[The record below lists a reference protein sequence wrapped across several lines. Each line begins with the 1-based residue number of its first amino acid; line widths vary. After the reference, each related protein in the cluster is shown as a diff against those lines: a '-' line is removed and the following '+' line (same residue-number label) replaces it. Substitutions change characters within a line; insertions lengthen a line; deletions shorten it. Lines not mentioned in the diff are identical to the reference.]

1 MAGMRRRKL
10 LAMHMC
16 RTINNVT
23 GFFAV
28 ITCIAA
34 CIDNNKWL
42 PKSPQETVVLIQPL
56 AQVDTG
62 LLQTLKDSIPKYYPV
77 SVTLAAPVNMPAGAY
92 YKPRNRYKADSI
104 LGYLHKIK
112 PADCRI
118 IAGITV
124 KDIST
129 RKGGIE
135 DYGVMGLGLQP
146 GDACVTSLYRLYKD
160 NPSEQLFARRLLK
173 TVVHELGH
181 NFGLPHCPDKHCIMA
196 DAEGKLSQDNEAGLC
211 SKCRK
216 RLNLP

>member
-1 MAGMRRRKL
+1 MAGTKRRKL
-10 LAMHMC
+10 LVMHMC
-16 RTINNVT
+16 RTINNT
-23 GFFAV
+23 IYFFAV
-28 ITCIAA
+28 ITCAAA

-77 SVTLAAPVNMPAGAY
+77 SVTLAPKTDMPAGAY

-112 PADCRI
+112 PAGCRI
-118 IAGITV
+118 IAGITA

-129 RKGGIE
+129 RKGSIE

-146 GDACVTSLYRLYKD
+146 GEACVTSLYRLYKD
-160 NPSEQLFARRLLK
+160 NPSKQLLAQRLLK
-173 TVVHELGH
+173 TVMHELGH
-181 NFGLPHCPDKHCIMA
+181 NFGLAHCPNKTCIMA
-196 DAEGKLSQDNEAGLC
+196 DAEGKLNQDNETSLC
-211 SKCRK
+211 AEYRK
-216 RLNLP
+216 KLRLP